1 MVLDESGYSA
11 YCVGVD
17 WGLNFLLVTT
27 VISTNEIK
35 LAEIFRVVLDFDD
48 IYDVSSVRRLAE
60 AKWDSLAH
68 VSIVAAI
75 ESEFGLHLEIA
86 DMERMSSF
94 AATRL
99 LLEEKGL

>member
-1 MVLDESGYSA
+1 M
-11 YCVGVD
+11 
-17 WGLNFLLVTT
+17 
-27 VISTNEIK
+27 ISTNEIK
-35 LAEIFRVVLDFDD
+35 LAEIFRIVLDLSAD
-48 IYDVSSVRRLAE
+48 YDVLSARRLAE
-60 AKWDSLAH
+60 QNWDSLAH

-75 ESEFGLHLEIA
+75 ESEFGLSLESA

>member
-1 MVLDESGYSA
+1 M
-11 YCVGVD
+11 
-17 WGLNFLLVTT
+17 
-27 VISTNEIK
+27 ISTNEIK
-35 LAEIFRVVLDFDD
+35 LAEIFRVVLDLSAD
-48 IYDVSSVRRLAE
+48 YDVHTARRIAE
-60 AKWDSLAH
+60 PNWDSLAH

-75 ESEFGLHLEIA
+75 ESEFGLNLESG

>member
-1 MVLDESGYSA
+1 MVA
-11 YCVGVD
+11 
-17 WGLNFLLVTT
+17 
-27 VISTNEIK
+27 TNEIK

-48 IYDVSSVRRLAE
+48 NYDLSSVRRLAE

-75 ESEFGLHLEIA
+75 ESEFGLNLEYA

-94 AATRL
+94 AATLL

>member
-1 MVLDESGYSA
+1 MFA
-11 YCVGVD
+11 
-17 WGLNFLLVTT
+17 
-27 VISTNEIK
+27 TNEKK
-35 LAEIFRVVLDFDD
+35 LAEIFRIVLDLGAE
-48 IYDVSSVRRLAE
+48 YDVFSARRLAE
-60 AKWDSLAH
+60 PNWDSLAH

-75 ESEFGLHLEIA
+75 ESEFDLNLESG

>member
-1 MVLDESGYSA
+1 M
-11 YCVGVD
+11 
-17 WGLNFLLVTT
+17 N
-27 VISTNEIK
+27 STNEKK
-35 LAEIFRVVLDFDD
+35 LVEIFTVILELENDNKNVLS
-48 IYDVSSVRRLAE
+48 IRRLTE
-60 AKWDSLAH
+60 GNWDSLAH

-75 ESEFGLHLEIA
+75 ESEFGLNLESS

>member
-1 MVLDESGYSA
+1 MIA
-11 YCVGVD
+11 
-17 WGLNFLLVTT
+17 
-27 VISTNEIK
+27 TNELK
-35 LAEIFRVVLDFDD
+35 LAEIFMIVLEFDD
-48 IYDVSSVRRLAE
+48 NYDVSSARRLTE

-75 ESEFGLHLEIA
+75 ESEFGLNLENA
-86 DMERMSSF
+86 DMERMSSY